1 MTNRARNARVLREVR
16 TRLRDIAAASH
27 AVASAQHDTTQ
38 RTLASEENQL
48 EAYLD
53 TAHVTMSAVRNV
65 HDFDFV
71 THHIDGHKQA
81 IAGAAAEHATSTN
94 RMNQSHLALVT
105 STRQLKTAEK
115 IVERI
120 DHELARKE
128 HRNEQRAQD
137 DLTRRRE
144 VGGSK

>member
-27 AVASAQHDTTQ
+27 AVATAHHDSTR
-38 RTLASEENQL
+38 RTLASEEEQL
-48 EAYLD
+48 QAYLD
-53 TAHVTMSAVRNV
+53 DAHHSLAAARNI

-71 THHIDGHKQA
+71 AYHVDSHKHA
-81 IAGAAAEHATSTN
+81 IAGAAAEHTTSAD
-94 RMNQSHLALVT
+94 RMHQSHVALVT
-105 STRQLKTAEK
+105 STRQLKAAEK

-120 DHELARKE
+120 DLERSKTE
-128 HRNEQRAQD
+128 QRNEQRAQD

-144 VGGSK
+144 NGSK